1 MAKRK
6 LPNFKK
12 YEELYA
18 ELGIDTERAFRPIA
32 QLLGLMNQEHIK
44 WCDDHRSDYE
54 GSNIRIP
61 TELRS
66 RIVVLEVDFRQGG
79 RESLRCLRQL
89 HGQLP
94 YTPIVRTGS
103 VGLHI
108 YLVNP
113 FGFPLPSIPALWTG
127 VNFIG
132 DGGSVLAPPS
142 ILPDTG
148 EGCSWRKDRHVKDVA
163 MAEVTDWL
171 LEAIL
176 VRELSVLR
184 ERFDPERPAGQLCDR
199 LEATLPRLLGYLCAA
214 PAQPGVKDFLFAIF
228 KIACLQE
235 ESDE

>member
-12 YEELYA
+12 YDELYA
-18 ELGIDTERAFRPIA
+18 ELGIDTERDFRSTA
-32 QLLGLMNQEHIK
+32 RLLRMPNQEYMI

-61 TELRS
+61 TEGRS

-94 YTPIVRTGS
+94 YTPIARTGS
-103 VGLHI
+103 VGLQI

-132 DGGSVLAPPS
+132 HGGSVLAPPS

-163 MAEVTDWL
+163 MAEVTGWL

-176 VRELSVLR
+176 VRELSVLK
-184 ERFDPERPAGQLCDR
+184 ERFDPERPAEQFCDR
-199 LEATLPRLLGYLCAA
+199 LKAGLPRLLGYQRAA
-214 PAQPGVKDFLFAIF
+214 RAKPGVNDFLYAIY
-228 KIACLQE
+228 KIACL
-235 ESDE
+235 